1 MFDGALQF
9 RVSAEACPGSIPDT
23 KRTVAHDAVAPAPSP
38 ERPIAWVEPTE
49 PFWQLALKNFG
60 LTLATLGVYHFWGRA
75 EARRKVMN
83 AIRVNGRP
91 LDYTGTGRE
100 AFLSFVVGIAVAALV
115 VGVVLTLFHQATAGG
130 TNLDGIREFR
140 WQRLLITLPMLFLLG
155 SVVYRKR
162 QHVLRRTWLGGQR
175 FDLSGH
181 AWSYAWQHFWS
192 AFLVPLTLGWAAPWR
207 ASRLEQRKIAEM
219 HYGGQHF
226 EVKRSLRPLYGAFA
240 VLWFGGGVVYVATL
254 VVLSRYI
261 GPEILAALG
270 GVSLRPLAKPDVMKQ
285 AAVVLGI
292 GLLPLFA
299 LLLVY
304 RKVWIEHLVSGV
316 GFKQGRLRL
325 AVPTLSYLW
334 LTASNMI
341 LVISSLG
348 ALAPVA
354 EARHVRFLL
363 AHLEVSGDLALA

>member
-100 AFLSFVVGIAVAALV
+100 AFLSFLVGAIVAVVVVGI
-115 VGVVLTLFHQATAGG
+115 VLTLFHQATSGG
-130 TNLDGIREFR
+130 TNIDGIREFR
-140 WQRLLITLPMLFLLG
+140 WQRLLISVPMLFLLG

-162 QHVLRRTWLGGQR
+162 QHTLRRTWIGSQR

-181 AWSYAWQHFWS
+181 AWAYAWQHFWS
-192 AFLVPLTLGWAAPWR
+192 AFLVPLTFGWAAPWR
-207 ASRLEQRKIAEM
+207 ASRLETRKIDEM
-219 HYGGQHF
+219 HYGGAHF
-226 EVKRSLRPLYGAFA
+226 RSARNLRPLYGAFA
-240 VLWFGGGVVYVATL
+240 VLWFGGGVVYVGTL
-254 VVLSRYI
+254 VVLSRCI

-270 GVSLRPLAKPDVMKQ
+270 GVTLQPLLKPDVLRQ
-285 AAVVLGI
+285 GALVLGV
-292 GLLPLFA
+292 GLMPFV
-299 LLLVY
+299 LLILIY
-304 RKVWIEHLVSGV
+304 RKVWLEHLISGIRF
-316 GFKQGRLRL
+316 GQSSLRL
-325 AVPTLSYLW
+325 AVPTASYVW
-334 LTASNMI
+334 LVATNLLMTVAT
-341 LVISSLG
+341 LG

-354 EARHVRFLL
+354 EARYVRFLL
-363 AHLEVSGDLALA
+363 DHLEVSGPFEFA